1 MIVQLLRFFRQEVIH
16 RSRNAPAR
24 VAILMVAIMTYSV
37 TGYMYFE
44 IAKKP
49 ELSWDQA
56 LWWSI
61 VTMTTVGY
69 GDMYP
74 ESFWGR
80 YLVAIPTMLIGIGL
94 LGFVLSVVATK
105 LIEARANQLRGLA
118 KVRMKNHIVICNYP
132 SRLRVLDLV
141 DQIRADESTHSVGI
155 VLLDDDLEELP
166 ADLARQNVQFVRGDP
181 AKSATLRKAHISTAR
196 GALVMAK
203 DPQDQRSDHRSLAV
217 LLTIETVNEA
227 CFTVAELVESSN
239 REFFERTGCDAI
251 VCLQGFT
258 THIMV
263 QELLDPGVQGVVDQ
277 LVSTAYGQQIFVVP
291 LETSMSK
298 SFRELRE
305 WAADQ
310 DALLLG
316 FERDGKTEINPRG
329 RTKMSSGDKL
339 IFVAEKR
346 PRCIFA

>member
-1 MIVQLLRFFRQEVIH
+1 MIIQLMRFFREEVVH
-16 RSRNAPAR
+16 RSRNVPAR
-24 VAILMVAIMTYSV
+24 VTILMVALMSYSV
-37 TGYMYFE
+37 TGYMFFE
-44 IAKKP
+44 IVKKP

-80 YLVAIPTMLIGIGL
+80 YLIAVPTMLIGIGL

-105 LIEARANQLRGLA
+105 LIEARTNQLRGLS
-118 KVRMKNHIVICNYP
+118 KVRMKKHIVICNYP

-141 DQIRADESTHSVGI
+141 EQIRADESTHSTGI

-166 ADLARQNVQFVRGDP
+166 ADLEKHDVHFVRGDP
-181 AKSATLRKAHISTAR
+181 AKAETLRKAEIKTAR

-203 DPQDQRSDHRSLAV
+203 DPQDPRSDHRSLAV

-227 CFTVAELVESSN
+227 CFTVAELVETSN

-263 QELLDPGVQGVVDQ
+263 QELLDPGVQGVIDQ

-291 LETSMSK
+291 LESSMSK
-298 SFRELRE
+298 TYRELRE
-305 WAADQ
+305 WSADQ
-310 DALLLG
+310 EALLLG
-316 FERDGKTEINPRG
+316 FERNDKTEINPRG
-329 RTKMSSGDKL
+329 RTKIVDGDKL
-339 IFVAEKR
+339 IFVATKR
-346 PRCIFA
+346 PVCKFS

>member
-1 MIVQLLRFFRQEVIH
+1 MIVQLMRFFREEVVH

-24 VAILMVAIMTYSV
+24 VSILMIALMTYSV
-37 TGYMYFE
+37 TGYMFFE
-44 IAKKP
+44 IIKKP
-49 ELSWDQA
+49 ELTWDQA

-80 YLVAIPTMLIGIGL
+80 YLIAVPTMLIGIGL

-105 LIEARANQLRGLA
+105 LIEARTNQLRGHS
-118 KVRMKNHIVICNYP
+118 KVRMKKHIVICNYP

-141 DQIRADESTHSVGI
+141 EQIRADESTHSAGI

-166 ADLARQNVQFVRGDP
+166 ADLAKQDVQFVRGDP
-181 AKSATLRKAHISTAR
+181 AKAETLRRAQIETAR

-203 DPQDQRSDHRSLAV
+203 DPQDPRSDHRSLAV
-217 LLTIETVNEA
+217 LLTIETVNES
-227 CFTVAELVESSN
+227 CFTVAELVETSN

-263 QELLDPGVQGVVDQ
+263 QELLDPGVQGVIDQ

-291 LETSMSK
+291 LESSMSK
-298 SFRELRE
+298 TYRELRE
-305 WAADQ
+305 WAGDQ
-310 DALLLG
+310 EALLLG
-316 FERDGKTEINPRG
+316 FERNEKTEINPRG
-329 RTKMSSGDKL
+329 RTKLVDGDKL
-339 IFVAEKR
+339 IFVATKR
-346 PRCIFA
+346 PDCKFS

>member
-1 MIVQLLRFFRQEVIH
+1 MIIQLMRFFREEVVH
-16 RSRNAPAR
+16 RSRNVPAR
-24 VAILMVAIMTYSV
+24 VSILMIALMSYSV
-37 TGYMYFE
+37 TGYMFFE
-44 IAKKP
+44 IVKKP

-74 ESFWGR
+74 ESFLGR
-80 YLVAIPTMLIGIGL
+80 YLIAVPTMLIGIGL

-105 LIEARANQLRGLA
+105 LIEARTNQLRGLS

-141 DQIRADESTHSVGI
+141 EQIRADESTHSTGI
-155 VLLDDDLEELP
+155 VLLDDDLEEMP
-166 ADLARQNVQFVRGDP
+166 ADLEKHGVQFVRGDP
-181 AKSATLRKAHISTAR
+181 AKAETLRKAEIKTAR

-203 DPQDQRSDHRSLAV
+203 DPQDPRSDHRSLAV
-217 LLTIETVNEA
+217 LLTIETVNQA
-227 CFTVAELVESSN
+227 CFTVAELVETSN

-263 QELLDPGVQGVVDQ
+263 QELLDPGVQGVIDQ
-277 LVSTAYGQQIFVVP
+277 LVSTAYGQQIFVVD
-291 LETSMSK
+291 LESSMSK
-298 SFRELRE
+298 TYRELRE
-305 WAADQ
+305 WSADQ
-310 DALLLG
+310 EALLMG
-316 FERDGKTEINPRG
+316 FERDNKTEINPRG
-329 RTKMSSGDKL
+329 KTKIVDGDKL
-339 IFVAEKR
+339 IFVATKR
-346 PRCIFA
+346 PVCKFS